1 MAIKQAVFNGGATL
15 TGGLSLSVARNAAT
29 TIVPRVGGCTASSAN
44 QARYAAESSLIYP
57 VPTIETVNAG
67 NPIRAMAS
75 GSSTTGN
82 PLCVVRLGS
91 EGASSLLIYQD
102 APWGTTPTLLR
113 TVTMLGNGTTK
124 PNTMDDILVGQ
135 TDEDAD
141 LMYSPRGAFCA
152 DGLIVLACMTYRY
165 TTGTRSTASNW
176 FKTGVGICYS
186 IDDGATWELLGN
198 GGLEPSAQRSGTI
211 TNISVANPTVVTCAN
226 HGLSTG
232 YTIVVSGSNSTPTI
246 NGSRVVTVIDENTFT
261 VPVNVTVLGTAGTW
275 TCAGSDGFLSDWSV
289 NGQPGVRGAGRDEI
303 WAVIA
308 SYANGTMRSA
318 SGFEARFRK
327 VAGVWTPEAIV
338 RRAITTYAV
347 SATHDHTE
355 VLTFEGSG
363 LSVVSHNGDTQTDSR
378 EQRQVCSDAENYL
391 SGLSLRS
398 GAVNCYDVPEAGA
411 GNWGAAVIINS
422 SLGYEGSQPISTSP
436 GRVDK
441 GYFLGADEGG
451 SGPINWA
458 DYDYSAETDALTFRW
473 AYGQQ
478 TTSTEN
484 SNWRVFTLAG
494 SDPFAIDPIAIA
506 DAVGGSVFAKG
517 GGDFTDCNRIVAKP
531 SGVDEFGVLYAPQGQ
546 STAASQLRAVPTNAG
561 NVWFGSNNSSGLRR
575 VRIASSEAR
584 RVRPLL
590 CGSGG
595 TNYARKTWVQR
606 TAPAAG
612 NTITLNATPPS
623 TPPGDGEV
631 SLFNFGTSNAAAGR
645 YSITFDEMN
654 ITHAVCVVQVWIYNP
669 AIGESGAT
677 DVNEDSWRA
686 RLTTQEGGAGGIAS
700 AYKRPF
706 RVDVRGSW
714 FLLTFQFTNG
724 PSGDWDLSAQTPPL
738 EFVMGFQTGN
748 GAIHPAYLYAQIAG
762 VYLDPPSPP
771 AYAISCP
778 TSAVGGTV
786 GPNEV
791 ATLSGFTCGSTWT
804 AEIQL
809 QTSRVGRDCHWN
821 YMGTYLPVAIL
832 RQSSGVEV
840 RIEWDANTR
849 LRITTVNGADDD
861 TVEITGLPRGLRGDP
876 ISVAIS
882 WDGTDYVIRAAVSGT
897 IVQSATIAAATAV
910 VLPVSLV
917 IGEQDSVELTYFNVN
932 ETQALTGAQMQERL
946 QEGLP
951 LEMVTGGG
959 YRDRPSRSRL
969 SR

>member
-1 MAIKQAVFNGGATL
+1 
-15 TGGLSLSVARNAAT
+15 
-29 TIVPRVGGCTASSAN
+29 
-44 QARYAAESSLIYP
+44 
-57 VPTIETVNAG
+57 
-67 NPIRAMAS
+67 
-75 GSSTTGN
+75 
-82 PLCVVRLGS
+82 VRL
-91 EGASSLLIYQD
+91 
-102 APWGTTPTLLR
+102 
-113 TVTMLGNGTTK
+113 
-124 PNTMDDILVGQ
+124 
-135 TDEDAD
+135 
-141 LMYSPRGAFCA
+141 
-152 DGLIVLACMTYRY
+152 
-165 TTGTRSTASNW
+165 
-176 FKTGVGICYS
+176 
-186 IDDGATWELLGN
+186 
-198 GGLEPSAQRSGTI
+198 
-211 TNISVANPTVVTCAN
+211 
-226 HGLSTG
+226 
-232 YTIVVSGSNSTPTI
+232 
-246 NGSRVVTVIDENTFT
+246 
-261 VPVNVTVLGTAGTW
+261 
-275 TCAGSDGFLSDWSV
+275 
-289 NGQPGVRGAGRDEI
+289 
-303 WAVIA
+303 
-308 SYANGTMRSA
+308 
-318 SGFEARFRK
+318 
-327 VAGVWTPEAIV
+327 
-338 RRAITTYAV
+338 
-347 SATHDHTE
+347 
-355 VLTFEGSG
+355 
-363 LSVVSHNGDTQTDSR
+363 
-378 EQRQVCSDAENYL
+378 
-391 SGLSLRS
+391 
-398 GAVNCYDVPEAGA
+398 
-411 GNWGAAVIINS
+411 
-422 SLGYEGSQPISTSP
+422 
-436 GRVDK
+436 
-441 GYFLGADEGG
+441 
-451 SGPINWA
+451 
-458 DYDYSAETDALTFRW
+458 
-473 AYGQQ
+473 
-478 TTSTEN
+478 
-484 SNWRVFTLAG
+484 
-494 SDPFAIDPIAIA
+494 
-506 DAVGGSVFAKG
+506 
-517 GGDFTDCNRIVAKP
+517 
-531 SGVDEFGVLYAPQGQ
+531 
-546 STAASQLRAVPTNAG
+546 
-561 NVWFGSNNSSGLRR
+561 
-575 VRIASSEAR
+575 ASSEAR

-590 CGSGG
+590 CGPGG

-612 NTITLNATPPS
+612 NTVTLNATPPS
-623 TPPGDGEV
+623 TPPGDGDV

-771 AYAISCP
+771 VYAISCP

-791 ATLSGFTCGSTWT
+791 ATLSGFTCGDQWT

-821 YMGTYLPVAIL
+821 YMGTYLPIAIL

-840 RIEWDANTR
+840 RIEWDANTK

-861 TVEITGLPRGLRGDP
+861 SVEITGLPRGLRCDP

-882 WDGTDYVIRAAVSGT
+882 WNGTDYVIRAAVSGT
-897 IVQSATIAAATAV
+897 IVQSATISSATAV

-917 IGEQDSVELTYFNVN
+917 LGEQDSVELTYFNVN

-959 YRDRPSRSRL
+959 YRGRPSRSRL